1 MTARRP
7 QVGVVGG
14 GTMGV
19 GIAVVS
25 LLAGHRTVLTDT
37 TEDALGRGVGQ
48 IERFI
53 ERGVTAGKFTHQNRD
68 DALARLVP
76 STDLAALAA
85 STLVVEAISE
95 NLEVKQK
102 LLAQLDDVCDPSTL
116 VASNTSTLSITRIAA
131 GSARPEQVLGM
142 HFCNPA
148 PLMSLVEVSAGLR
161 TSETTL
167 QRGLAAVRNLGKTPV
182 RVRDTP
188 GFLVNR
194 LLIPFENDCIRL
206 LDTQQASVETIDSAI
221 TLGLGYPMGTFRL
234 LDVVGLDVHRDVA
247 MSLYEQLRDPRFVPP
262 PLVDRMIAAGWLG
275 RKTGKGF
282 YEYPNTNVF
291 GA

>member
-1 MTARRP
+1 
-7 QVGVVGG
+7 
-14 GTMGV
+14 MGV

-25 LLAGHRTVLTDT
+25 LLAGHRTVLTDLT
-37 TEDALGRGVGQ
+37 DEVLQRGVGQ

-53 ERGVTAGKFTHQNRD
+53 ERGVKAGKFTTQNRD
-68 DALARLVP
+68 DALARLEP
-76 STDLAALAA
+76 STDLAALGG

-95 NLEVKQK
+95 NLEAKQA
-102 LLAQLDDVCDPSTL
+102 LLEQLDTVCEPTTL

-131 GSARPEQVLGM
+131 GSRRPEQVVGM

-148 PLMSLVEVSAGLR
+148 PLMSLVEVSGGLR
-161 TSETTL
+161 TSEATM
-167 QRGLAAVRNLGKTPV
+167 QRAMAATHNLGKTPV
-182 RVRDTP
+182 RVLDTP

-206 LDTQQASVETIDSAI
+206 LESQQATVETIDEAV

-247 MSLYEQLRDPRFVPP
+247 TSLYEQLRDPRFAPP

-275 RKTGKGF
+275 RKAGKGF
-282 YEYPNTNVF
+282 YEYPNTHVF